1 MFAHLTST
9 CFSVFLLDLHFA
21 DVARVLNDLGDI
33 CLVSPT
39 YFSRDTLGQIC
50 KAAVHPVLPEDT
62 DAIAERRKVG
72 RNHTEG
78 SVNGPEDEEDDE

>member
-1 MFAHLTST
+1 VFAHLTST